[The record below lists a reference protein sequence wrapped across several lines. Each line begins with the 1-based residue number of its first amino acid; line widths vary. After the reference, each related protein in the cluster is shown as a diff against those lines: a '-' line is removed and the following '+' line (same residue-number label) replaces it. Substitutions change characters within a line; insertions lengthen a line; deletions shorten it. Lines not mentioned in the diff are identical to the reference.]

1 VGAETEK
8 MIVLL
13 LLLLLLLLAL
23 LVLSFRNLLSS
34 VILLGVF
41 SLICALL
48 FFVLHAPDLAIAEAA
63 VGTGLTTALFV
74 HAVRKVRKTENDR

>member
-1 VGAETEK
+1 MGTKTQAMVV
-8 MIVLL
+8 VLL
-13 LLLLLLLLAL
+13 LLLLLLAV

-48 FFVLHAPDLAIAEAA
+48 FFFLKAPDLAIAEAA
-63 VGTGLTTALFV
+63 VGAGLTTALFV
-74 HAVRKVRKTENDR
+74 RAVRKTGSPGQQR

>member
-1 VGAETEK
+1 MVV
-8 MIVLL
+8 VLL
-13 LLLLLLLLAL
+13 LLLLLLAVLAL
-23 LVLSFRNLLSS
+23 GFRNLLSS

-48 FFVLHAPDLAIAEAA
+48 FFILKAPDLAIAEAA

-74 HAVRKVRKTENDR
+74 RTVRRTGNPEN

>member
-1 VGAETEK
+1 VGTKTAN
-8 MIVLL
+8 MVVNLL
-13 LLLLLLLLAL
+13 LLLLFLLA
-23 LVLSFRNLLSS
+23 VLALGFRNLLSS

-63 VGTGLTTALFV
+63 VGAGLTTALFV
-74 HAVRKVRKTENDR
+74 QAVRKTRNTENDR

>member
-1 VGAETEK
+1 MGKKTTT
-8 MIVLL
+8 MIVVLL
-13 LLLLLLLLAL
+13 LLLLLLAV

-48 FFVLHAPDLAIAEAA
+48 FFVLQAPDLAIAEAA
-63 VGTGLTTALFV
+63 VGAGVATALFV
-74 HAVRKVRKTENDR
+74 QAVRKTGNPEK